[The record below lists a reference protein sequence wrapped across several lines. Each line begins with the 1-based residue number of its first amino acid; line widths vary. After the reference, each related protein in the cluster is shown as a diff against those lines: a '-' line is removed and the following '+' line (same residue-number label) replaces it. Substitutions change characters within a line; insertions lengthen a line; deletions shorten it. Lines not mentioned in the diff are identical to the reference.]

1 MIPRE
6 SLPGVIRWVSFVAQK
21 VCVASPLEVNLCPER
36 GMQIQ
41 MDDQRPETNKKKKI
55 EHRKTSFSWEKQVQ
69 AEM

>member
-6 SLPGVIRWVSFVAQK
+6 SLPGVIRWVSSVAQK

-41 MDDQRPETNKKKKI
+41 MDDQRQETKKKK
-55 EHRKTSFSWEKQVQ
+55 ENRAQKD
-69 AEM
+69 